1 MSDAA
6 IFPPINLLVLKILL
20 PDVFN
25 FLAVLFSTAFFLK
38 KR

>member
-1 MSDAA
+1 
-6 IFPPINLLVLKILL
+6 LLVLKILL